1 MKLKNENKKYSIT
14 MRGLTGGLVGLAI
27 LAGSATSSPADEIK
41 LRVADSFPEHHYVSK
56 QLIVPWME
64 RVKELT
70 NGKVAF
76 EYFPAQALGKAKDLL
91 DVAKNRVA
99 DIVYAAPLYLSDR
112 LPLSSVVAL
121 PGVPGNATQKSEA
134 YQKLVDSH
142 LAKAEFAR
150 EGVTPLIAVTVA
162 GYEFNFAGP
171 KIESVDDLKGK
182 KMRSSGGLQ
191 EKTVEALGGIPVQIA
206 APEVYAAL
214 QRGTVDGT
222 ITPLASVQ
230 PYAFDEVL
238 KSITTNG
245 DLGTFPITYV
255 ANGDVWNGLPED
267 VKTAMRKASLEVNTS
282 FGNFVDKRTVTAEE
296 ELRAKGLEMYELPKS
311 ILDEFRKRTAPI
323 AEDWASGLNDRGY
336 PASDVL
342 KAWKD
347 LLN

>member
-1 MKLKNENKKYSIT
+1 
-14 MRGLTGGLVGLAI
+14 MRSRTNTKQRYQTFAGLTGGLLGFAV
-27 LAGSATSSPADEIK
+27 LAGAASPAKAEEIA
-41 LRVADSFPEHHYVSK
+41 LRVADSFPEHHYVSQ

-64 RVKELT
+64 RVEELT
-70 NGKVAF
+70 DGKVEF
-76 EYFPAQALGKAKDLL
+76 EYFPGEALAKSKDLL
-91 DVAKNRVA
+91 DAAKNQIA
-99 DIVYAAPLYLSDR
+99 DIVYAAPLYISDR
-112 LPLSSVVAL
+112 LPLSSIVAL
-121 PGVPGNATQKSEA
+121 PGVPGNATEKSAA

-150 EGVTPLIAVTVA
+150 ENVMPLMAVTVA
-162 GYEFNFAGP
+162 GYEFNMNGP
-171 KIESVDDLKGK
+171 KIESLDALKGK

-238 KSITTNG
+238 ESITING

-255 ANGDVWNGLPED
+255 MNGDVWNGLPDD
-267 VKTAMRKASLEVNTS
+267 VKAAMHKASLEVNES
-282 FGNFVDKRTVTAEE
+282 FGNYVDQRTETAEK
-296 ELRAKGLEMYELPKS
+296 ELREKGIVMYELPS
-311 ILDEFRKRTAPI
+311 DTLDEFRKRTAPI
-323 AEDWASGLNDRGY
+323 AEEWASGLDDRGY
-336 PASDVL
+336 PASEVL
-342 KAWKD
+342 AAWRD